1 MTSWRSRTVGC
12 LLGLVLLTPGP
23 ASADEPA
30 VPGERLFSFAD
41 DEIFESSGLVDR
53 GDVVYTINDSGDD
66 AVVYGVDPAS
76 GRTVSRTTYTD
87 SVEDVEAIAPE
98 ADGTLWVGDIGDN
111 RRRRDDIAV
120 YRVRPPVDDQAGDP
134 AGDQGGERFDLAYP
148 DGAHDAET
156 LLVQPRTQRIF
167 VVSKS
172 AFGGTVY
179 AAPRDLASRDTA
191 TGDTGPENSGPGG
204 EPDPMRAYARVRGL
218 VTDGAFFPD
227 GRHVVLR
234 TYAEAMVYTFPAFG
248 LVGTVRL
255 PSQPQGEGISV
266 GAGGRVLVSTEG
278 VHADVLQVRL
288 PASLTAP
295 RAPGASPSPL
305 PLPSDRAATDDGG
318 GGPGGG
324 QGDAGGSR
332 SGWDWA
338 GIGLVA
344 LGVIGL
350 GYLTLSVS
358 RSHRRS

>member
-1 MTSWRSRTVGC
+1 MTGWRSRTVGC
-12 LLGLVLLTPGP
+12 LLGLVFLTPGP
-23 ASADEPA
+23 ASADETA

-76 GRTVSRTTYTD
+76 GRTVSRTSYAD
-87 SVEDVEAIAPE
+87 SVEDVEAIAPG

-111 RRRRDDIAV
+111 RKRRDGVAV
-120 YRVRPPVDDQAGDP
+120 YRVPTGD
-134 AGDQGGERFDLAYP
+134 GDRTGARFDLAYP
-148 DGAHDAET
+148 DGAHDAEA
-156 LLVQPRTQRIF
+156 LLVEPRTQRVF

-172 AFGGTVY
+172 VFGGTVY
-179 AAPRDLASRDTA
+179 AAPRDLAPA
-191 TGDTGPENSGPGG
+191 G
-204 EPDPMRAYARVRGL
+204 EPNRMRAYARVRGL

-234 TYAEAMVYTFPAFG
+234 TYGEAMVYTFPAFG

-278 VHADVLQVRL
+278 VHADVLRVRL
-288 PASLTAP
+288 PAALTAP
-295 RAPGASPSPL
+295 RAPGVSPSPL
-305 PLPSDRAATDDGG
+305 PLPSDRAATGDGG

-324 QGDAGGSR
+324 PRDAGGSR
-332 SGWDWA
+332 SVWDWA

-344 LGVIGL
+344 LGVVGL
-350 GYLTLSVS
+350 GYLTVSVS